1 MSEKELD
8 EQLEF
13 EMDDED
19 LEWLTTKLPEQKIQL
34 KEDKFEQIIDRLE
47 KESFKQVTRLFPV
60 ITHDTYYLGT
70 RAYSLFFLIRVRS
83 RKWGLALR
91 LCGHV
96 YNTLRDTH
104 TPCTLRVLHVG

>member
-19 LEWLTTKLPEQKIQL
+19 VEWITTKLPEQKIQL

-47 KESFKQVTRLFPV
+47 KESFKQVARLFAFF
-60 ITHDTYYLGT
+60 THECL
-70 RAYSLFFLIRVRS
+70 AYVNIVNVYVSEYCRC
-83 RKWGLALR
+83 
-91 LCGHV
+91 LCV
-96 YNTLRDTH
+96 
-104 TPCTLRVLHVG
+104 CVCVCVCVCI